1 MSGSRRPSAIGRR
14 AYEFT
19 LNSDGGDC
27 DDPILWLFPCFHLAR
42 VNSEL
47 KAPHRS
53 AGCGGKK
60 NGGAGVLPSPPRQK
74 RVGCLKSRPGRK
86 HKKGR
91 PKPPPIPQLTKKKQ

>member
-27 DDPILWLFPCFHLAR
+27 DDPILWFIPCFHLAR

-47 KAPHRS
+47 KAPHRG
-53 AGCGGKK
+53 AGCGGNKS
-60 NGGAGVLPSPPRQK
+60 GGGGFFA
-74 RVGCLKSRPGRK
+74 
-86 HKKGR
+86 
-91 PKPPPIPQLTKKKQ
+91 PPPTHKQVAFSHTPSVYQHQQWNATHAPPPLN